1 MHPYQHAA
9 EHPDRAAFILADSG
23 EVLSYRALDEGSNRL
38 AHLFR
43 QLGLAPGDR
52 IGVMLK
58 NSSDFPLV
66 YWAAQ
71 RSGILMALLSTHLK
85 AAEAAYILNDCGARV
100 FISSAEVG
108 DTPAELFRRR
118 AELVPGLEHCLDAGG
133 EPLPGSRALW
143 QAAADLPITPVA
155 DEISGYHFLYSS
167 GTTGRPKGI
176 MHKFE
181 PGPIEEPSPSDG
193 GTALYE
199 RFDPLVT
206 FNAGPVYHGAPLN
219 TMLLTHRLGGTF
231 VTLRKFDAQATLRA
245 IERHRVVAAQFV
257 PTMFVRMLAL
267 PEAVRNSADLSSL
280 RYVLHAAAPCP
291 VGIKQQMIDW
301 LGPIVDEY
309 YGATENIG
317 ATYIR
322 AEEWLL
328 KKGSVGKS
336 VLGPIHICDE
346 AGRELPP
353 GEDGIVYFELVPGRG
368 FDYLN
373 DPDKTD
379 SARHPQHPDWF
390 AVGDIGHLDED
401 GYLFLTDRKDFT
413 IISGGVNIYPQ
424 MIEDALI
431 EHPRVLDAAVIGIP
445 DPEYGEQVKAIIQP
459 VDWTEAGKAL
469 EQDVDRWCHARL
481 SAVICPRS
489 FQFVQELPRLPSGKL
504 AKKQL
509 RVLYGSDQPWQ
520 T

>member
-1 MHPYQHAA
+1 MHPCQHAQ
-9 EHPDRAAFILADSG
+9 EHPERAAFIVADTG
-23 EVLSYRALDEGSNRL
+23 ERLSYRELDEGSNRL

-43 QLGLAPGDR
+43 QMGLQPGDR
-52 IGVMLK
+52 IGVMLR
-58 NSSDFPLV
+58 NSVDFPLV

-71 RSGILMALLSTHLK
+71 RSGLLMALLSTHLK
-85 AAEAAYILNDCGARV
+85 VPEAAYILGDSGARALL
-100 FISSAEVG
+100 FSSDIGA
-108 DTPAELFRRR
+108 TPAALLADRDTL
-118 AELVPGLEHCLDAGG
+118 APGIEAFLDAADA
-133 EPLPGSRALW
+133 PLRGSASLYE
-143 QAAADLPITPVA
+143 AIAGIPATPIA

-181 PGPIEEPSPSDG
+181 PGPIDKPSPSEG

-199 RFDPLVT
+199 SFDPLVT

-231 VTLRKFDAQATLRA
+231 VTLSKFDALETLQA
-245 IERHRVVAAQFV
+245 IEQHGVVAAQFV

-267 PEAVRNSADLSSL
+267 PQAVRESANLSSL

-291 VGIKQQMIDW
+291 VPIKEQMIEW

-322 AEEWLL
+322 AADWLR

-336 VLGPIHICDE
+336 VLGPIHICAED
-346 AGRELPP
+346 GSELPP
-353 GEDGIVYFELVPGRG
+353 GEDGIVYFELIPGRG

-373 DPDKTD
+373 DPAKTD
-379 SARHPQHPDWF
+379 SARHPTHADWF

-424 MIEDALI
+424 IIEDTLI
-431 EHPRVLDAAVIGIP
+431 SHPAVIDAAVIGIP
-445 DPEYGEQVKAIIQP
+445 NAEYGEEVRAIIQP
-459 VDWTEAGKAL
+459 ANPKDAGEKL
-469 EQDVDRWCHARL
+469 QQELDQWCRGRI
-481 SAVICPRS
+481 SSVTCPRS
-489 FQFVQELPRLPSGKL
+489 YLFVDELPRLPSGKL
-504 AKKQL
+504 QKKEL
-509 RVLYGSDQPWQ
+509 RTRYGSTIPWAQ
-520 T
+520 